1 MRNGNVRSYT
11 SGSGV
16 HGAAGSRC
24 RRHVVDGVDGVGD
37 VVQTLL
43 ERPLGVMAAF
53 RSSPALPRGG
63 TRASEPSSASE
74 GSVVVEWIRLD

>member
-1 MRNGNVRSYT
+1 MRNGSVRSYT

-37 VVQTLL
+37 VAQTLL
-43 ERPLGVMAAF
+43 ERPLGGSGGLQNATGTAPGLVL
-53 RSSPALPRGG
+53 ALLSLP
-63 TRASEPSSASE
+63 
-74 GSVVVEWIRLD
+74 VL